1 MPREFI
7 LRMRLTSHMEYDCQG
22 EDQQSGVLAD
32 TPTPPASFSWEPVA
46 PDQPESASQE
56 KEQLQ
61 PSSGR
66 AED

>member
-32 TPTPPASFSWEPVA
+32 NPTPPASFSFEPVA
-46 PDQPESASQE
+46 PDQPESDSQE
-56 KEQLQ
+56 MDQLQ
-61 PSSGR
+61 STQSI